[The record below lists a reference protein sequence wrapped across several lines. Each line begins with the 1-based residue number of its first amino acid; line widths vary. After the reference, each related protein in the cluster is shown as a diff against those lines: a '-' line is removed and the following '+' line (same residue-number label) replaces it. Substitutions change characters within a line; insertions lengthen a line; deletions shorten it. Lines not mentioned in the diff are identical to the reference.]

1 MQDACIDLR
10 GFPVLV
16 PETLRGNPA
25 SCYQNA
31 ETSHKIICVYQ
42 RGNLKVVVKANRD
55 EMGSGWWKNRKIA
68 GIECVKAKRWKTA
81 RQVRKNAVKESM
93 SYTYFSILLFRL
105 CLSASR
111 KTLEMGICSA
121 KRGMKYP
128 N

>member
-42 RGNLKVVVKANRD
+42 CGNLKVVVKANRD

-68 GIECVKAKRWKTA
+68 GIECVKVKRWKPA

-111 KTLEMGICSA
+111 KDIGDGNLFCKEGDEV
-121 KRGMKYP
+121 P
-128 N
+128 